1 MCFYPDI
8 AEDASEVPRR
18 DILVDDDDGVEQRRE
33 GKEEVGELPLEA
45 RVEDVRGDETDAE
58 FGLRR

>member
-18 DILVDDDDGVEQRRE
+18 DIPSTTTTVSNSDEKV
-33 GKEEVGELPLEA
+33 KEVGELPPKPA
-45 RVEDVRGDETDAE
+45 
-58 FGLRR
+58 